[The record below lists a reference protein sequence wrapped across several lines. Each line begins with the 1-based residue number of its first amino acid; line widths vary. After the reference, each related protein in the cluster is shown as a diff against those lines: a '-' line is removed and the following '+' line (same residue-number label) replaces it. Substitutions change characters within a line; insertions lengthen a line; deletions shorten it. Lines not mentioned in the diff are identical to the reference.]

1 MLDLSLIGFATAFIA
16 GTASFLSPCVLPLVP
31 GYLSYIAGGSGAS
44 ADDGRTLRW
53 RMLGLAACFVAGF
66 SAVFVIFGASVTAL
80 SRLLLSYRYE
90 LNLAAG
96 AIIALA
102 GLMLLGVLRLP
113 AWAQRYYRFDPAGKG
128 SPGSAAVLGLAFG
141 FGWTPCIG
149 PILAGILALGAASA
163 SVGQGVVLLGVYAL
177 GLGVP
182 FLAAAWFMSPFLRR
196 MQGLKRAGRI
206 LRILTGLILIVM
218 GWAIATGQLARFAI
232 WMLLTFPALGNL
244 G

>member
-1 MLDLSLIGFATAFIA
+1 MLDLSFLGFATAFIA

-44 ADDGRTLRW
+44 ADDGRALRW

-113 AWAQRYYRFDPAGKG
+113 SWAQRYYRFDPAGKG
-128 SPGSAAVLGLAFG
+128 GPGGALVLGLAFG

-149 PILAGILALGAASA
+149 PILASILVLGAASA
-163 SVGQGVVLLGVYAL
+163 SVGQGVALLGVYAL

-182 FLAAAWFMSPFLRR
+182 FLLAGWFMSPFLRR

-232 WMLLTFPALGNL
+232 WMLQTFPALGRL

>member
-31 GYLSYIAGGSGAS
+31 GYLSYIAGGSGTS
-44 ADDGRTLRW
+44 AADARALRW
-53 RMLGLAACFVAGF
+53 RMLGLAACFVVGF
-66 SAVFVIFGASVTAL
+66 SSVFVVFGASITAL

-102 GLMLLGVLRLP
+102 GFMLLGVLRLP
-113 AWAQRYYRFDPAGKG
+113 AWAQLYYRFDPAGQG
-128 SPGSAAVLGLAFG
+128 SPGSALVLGLAFG

-149 PILAGILALGAASA
+149 PILASILALGAASA
-163 SVGQGVVLLGVYAL
+163 SVGQGVALLAVYAL

-196 MQGLKRAGRI
+196 MQALKRAGRI

-232 WMLLTFPALGNL
+232 WMLLTFPGLGRL

>member
-1 MLDLSLIGFATAFIA
+1 MLDLSLIGLATAFIA

-31 GYLSYIAGGSGAS
+31 GYLSYIAGGSSAS
-44 ADDGRTLRW
+44 ADGGRALRW

-66 SAVFVIFGASVTAL
+66 ATVFVIFGASVTAL

-128 SPGSAAVLGLAFG
+128 GPGSAVVLGLAFG

-149 PILAGILALGAASA
+149 PILASILVLGAASA
-163 SVGQGVVLLGVYAL
+163 SVGLGVALLGVYAL

-232 WMLLTFPALGNL
+232 WMLLTFPALGRL